1 MPILLDGVRSDGLL
15 TATCEAAAT
24 TAVPS
29 FAWDMVLPMG
39 ASTICAA
46 AAFVTKELILL
57 LSLLLVVVLLL
68 QRERIH
74 SAAAAAA
81 DTISASSSRAEA
93 CDQCDEGD
101 EQCGDNKGRTVDRDI
116 VELLLLLLQ

>member
-1 MPILLDGVRSDGLL
+1 MRCAVHRQIGQLASYWCAGRWRRKGDLVMLGVCCCICTLRMPILLDGVRSDGLL

-57 LSLLLVVVLLL
+57 LSLVVMVFQKPLRQLP
-68 QRERIH
+68 H
-74 SAAAAAA
+74 
-81 DTISASSSRAEA
+81 ISQVTNA
-93 CDQCDEGD
+93 Q
-101 EQCGDNKGRTVDRDI
+101 
-116 VELLLLLLQ
+116 